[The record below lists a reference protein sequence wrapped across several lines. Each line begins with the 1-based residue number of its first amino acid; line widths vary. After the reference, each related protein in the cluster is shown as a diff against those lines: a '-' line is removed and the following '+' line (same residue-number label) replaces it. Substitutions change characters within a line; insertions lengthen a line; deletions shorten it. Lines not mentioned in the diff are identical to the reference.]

1 MKAPKARKST
11 HGKGKVSKTIRSAGK
26 KILTPAREGANKEWE
41 IDELGPVYLMWGKKK
56 VRHDKTKK
64 PMKKYY
70 VKSAEKHYIWVKWKN
85 PFQDKPDIVWSAEP
99 QENFTSPELKKQIE
113 IKLSSKH
120 IWPFPSAS
128 DGRDSGY
135 EERTS
140 ICKKLGYQ
148 LWQSSRMSEQAQ
160 TWRLLNGIEPTTGSS
175 DGSTSEASNS
185 ESEAPEEDE
194 EEDEV

>member
-1 MKAPKARKST
+1 
-11 HGKGKVSKTIRSAGK
+11 
-26 KILTPAREGANKEWE
+26 
-41 IDELGPVYLMWGKKK
+41 MWGKKK

-64 PMKKYY
+64 PM
-70 VKSAEKHYIWVKWKN
+70 KN

-148 LWQSSRMSEQAQ
+148 LWQSSRISEQAQ
-160 TWRLLNGIEPTTGSS
+160 TWRLVNGIEPTTGSS
-175 DGSTSEASNS
+175 DGSTSESASNS
-185 ESEAPEEDE
+185 ESEAQEEDE